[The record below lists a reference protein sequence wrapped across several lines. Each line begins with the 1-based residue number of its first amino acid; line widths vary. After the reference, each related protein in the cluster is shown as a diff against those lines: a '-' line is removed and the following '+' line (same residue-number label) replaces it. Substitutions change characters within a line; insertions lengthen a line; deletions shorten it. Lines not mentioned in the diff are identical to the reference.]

1 MSNLE
6 IKNPLYAVTIGSH
19 IKSYNNKFEP
29 SVIDTTANSI
39 TSMTSQEETHER
51 MTGTSSY
58 VYSDRMN
65 QGSFGMSGSY
75 GVSGLSKYEGS
86 LSAYVGNAAANSSTS
101 VEVTYSSISVCG
113 IEYVDFENLNVPQF
127 ISSLKEG
134 CRQSALE
141 ALDCYNAVNKECN
154 DLGVSLPEALTSDKN
169 QYPTIHDLLQQ
180 WVEASDEFC
189 RNYGDG
195 LVVGIAWGAMGGVHF
210 KMTATDEDN
219 AWKYGG
225 QANFSYAGLDTSV
238 SLQAIYDGSK
248 DDANAGVETT
258 CTSYVSGNALSSKVH
273 EWFSEFNKTAL
284 QKLNNVHVFDKA
296 PQMIIPS
303 GVPKIPD
310 FVTPKPSD
318 DIASKVGALKNLDD
332 LHFYAKVKAYDE
344 AKKEKPDLTLEKFL
358 KKTEEGS
365 ELNGLT
371 EAAQKIQENDVD
383 TLANIELVSQKTA
396 LIKDTVVMDPAE
408 KKEPIVAND
417 NQHIP
422 LGVWIAH
429 WSNLIPW
436 LARGYCNNIE
446 DLDTSESI
454 KTRVMLQDF
463 QTLGRIYHIADAIG
477 IKHIKRKNRS
487 LPPVKTAALARNFDH
502 AAAAIQSGN
511 ILSDAYDILSD
522 EAALIY
528 QYWNEN
534 TFLRNAELGLG
545 FVRKQKTIDSSKS
558 EDSDNRTVYKLKTID
573 SPKSGGSDNRT
584 VYKLETIAFNGRNY
598 DAFSQAY
605 KVLPLP
611 TPDKEIWAFGP
622 EKGLL
627 SSAYDT
633 EAVFSKSGGLIKAMN
648 FIPDRESKTLRSK
661 DGKTTLYPI
670 RFNAAKGVN
679 DWKGMSSST
688 NIGADQNLKES
699 LQHLENGLREF
710 SAWTFSNE
718 HWPNNWND
726 KKAYH
731 LTDIKKQYIG
741 LIEEP
746 QNT

>member
-6 IKNPLYAVTIGSH
+6 IENPLYAVTIGSY

-29 SVIDTTANSI
+29 SVIDTSANSI
-39 TSMTSQEETHER
+39 SSMISQEDTHQR

-65 QGSFGMSGSY
+65 QGSFGISGSY
-75 GVSGLSKYEGS
+75 GVSGLSKCEGS

-101 VEVTYSSISVCG
+101 VEVTYSHLSVCG
-113 IEYVDFENLNVPQF
+113 IEYVDFEKLTVPQF

-134 CRQSALE
+134 CRQTALE
-141 ALDCYNAVNKECN
+141 ALDCYNAVNKECKN
-154 DLGVSLPEALTSDKN
+154 LGVSLSDALTSGKN

-189 RNYGDG
+189 RDYGDG

-210 KMTATDEDN
+210 KMTAKDADN

-225 QANFSYAGLDTSV
+225 QANFSYADLDSSV

-248 DDANAGVETT
+248 DDASANVETT
-258 CTSYVSGNALSSKVH
+258 CTSYVSGNALSSKVD
-273 EWFSEFNKTAL
+273 EWFNEFNKTAL
-284 QKLNNVHVFDKA
+284 QKLNNVHVFEKA
-296 PQMIIPS
+296 PQMKIPS
-303 GVPKIPD
+303 GAPKIPE
-310 FVTPKPSD
+310 FVTPEPSD

-344 AKKEKPDLTLEKFL
+344 AKAEDSKLTLEEFL
-358 KKTEEGS
+358 KKSEEGA
-365 ELNGLT
+365 ELSGLT
-371 EAAQKIQENDVD
+371 EAAQQIQENNVD
-383 TLANIELVSQKTA
+383 TLANIESVAQKTA
-396 LIKDTVVMDPAE
+396 LIKDTAVMDPAE

-417 NQHIP
+417 NQYIP

-436 LARGYCNNIE
+436 LAQGYCNSIE
-446 DLDTSESI
+446 DLEISETI

-463 QTLGRIYHIADAIG
+463 QTLSRIYHIADAIG
-477 IKHIKRKNRS
+477 IKHIKRKDRS

-502 AAAAIQSGN
+502 AAAGIQDGDN
-511 ILSDAYDILSD
+511 LFKAYKKLND

-545 FVRKQKTIDSSKS
+545 FVRKQKTIDS
-558 EDSDNRTVYKLKTID
+558 
-573 SPKSGGSDNRT
+573 PKSGGSDSRT
-584 VYKLETIAFNGRNY
+584 IYKLETIAFNGRNY

-648 FIPDRESKTLRSK
+648 FTPDRESKTLRSK
-661 DGKTTLYPI
+661 DGKITLYPI
-670 RFNAAKGVN
+670 RFSAADGVN

-688 NIGADQNLKES
+688 NIGADQNLNKS
-699 LQHLENGLREF
+699 LQHLEKGLSKF
-710 SAWTFSNE
+710 NAWTFSNE
-718 HWPNNWND
+718 NWPNNWSD
-726 KKAYH
+726 KKAYRRAY
-731 LTDIKKQYIG
+731 IKKQYLG
-741 LIEEP
+741 LIKEP
-746 QNT
+746 KNT